1 MLSFF
6 FIYWLSW
13 KQRTSMITSKNK
25 QWISLNPLNIFS
37 SLITLQHFMVIIIFS
52 FCLSPIEDRFFFLQY
67 ILIWF
72 SPLPPL
78 RRSFPPHIPIWIQLT
93 LLNIWN
99 YVLAAK
105 WDITHLMA
113 WELLKRQMMLT
124 IGKDVQKVQAV

>member
-1 MLSFF
+1 MPSFF

-13 KQRTSMITSKNK
+13 RQRTSMDTSKNK
-25 QWISLNPLNIFS
+25 QWISLNPLKIFS
-37 SLITLQHFMVIIIFS
+37 SLITLQHFMVIIIFFS
-52 FCLSPIEDRFFFLQY
+52 YLSPTEDSFFFPTIHSYLIFTSSTSPK
-67 ILIWF
+67 IL
-72 SPLPPL
+72 PTP
-78 RRSFPPHIPIWIQLT
+78 IPIWIQLT

-105 WDITHLMA
+105 WDFTHLVA